1 MNHLEDTLDARWVTR
16 TFMVEYIMKQ
26 DDNEILFDSML
37 LQVVQN
43 GENNITSRFFVNLIR
58 HMLPSLPMLVFNTK
72 KAELLLKSC
81 FVKLLVPIIIKEVP
95 PFICSDTKH
104 V

>member
-1 MNHLEDTLDARWVTR
+1 MNENKTKMNHLEDTLDARWVTR
-16 TFMVEYIMKQ
+16 TLMVEYIMKQ

-58 HMLPSLPMLVFNTK
+58 HVLPSLPMLADKRLV
-72 KAELLLKSC
+72 SC
-81 FVKLLVPIIIKEVP
+81 
-95 PFICSDTKH
+95 
-104 V
+104 